1 MVLPIVNTFA
11 DSVDWSKTVSPFI
24 PQLFDLP
31 HEVLS
36 RGYNA
41 QELKVLYLSTNP
53 LISAFAFS
61 VALFPVFFVVSEI
74 NRNWSQV
81 DRFWSILPTVYNL
94 HYTIYAHLAGLPTK
108 RLDTLAFFSILWSVS
123 VPELLISKPTL
134 TDAVPSELQL
144 LAERGLQDWL

>member
-1 MVLPIVNTFA
+1 MALPHVNTFA
-11 DSVDWSKTVSPFI
+11 DSVDWRKTVSPFI

-31 HEVLS
+31 HEVSS
-36 RGYNA
+36 RGYSA
-41 QELKVLYLSTNP
+41 QELKIIYLSTNP

-61 VALFPVFFVVSEI
+61 VALFPLFFIASEV

-108 RLDTLAFFSILWSVS
+108 RLDTLAFFSILWTVS
-123 VPELLISKPTL
+123 MSNYLY
-134 TDAVPSELQL
+134 PS
-144 LAERGLQDWL
+144 RRSRM